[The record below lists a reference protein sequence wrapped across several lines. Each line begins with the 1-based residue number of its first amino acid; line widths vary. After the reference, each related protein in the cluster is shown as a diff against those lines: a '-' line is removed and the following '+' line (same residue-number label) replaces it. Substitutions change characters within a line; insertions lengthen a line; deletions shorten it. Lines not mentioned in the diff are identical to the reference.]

1 MLHKGHING
10 DEHRKRIQTG
20 RTNIM
25 TRKTLIA
32 LTAAVALSIG
42 FAASA
47 KAETNLN
54 IDFGIN
60 LGHGYYDSGYGGG
73 YYDAGYDDE
82 DCGFRM
88 VKHKRWNWNHTRKI
102 VTWSKKWVCY

>member
-1 MLHKGHING
+1 
-10 DEHRKRIQTG
+10 
-20 RTNIM
+20 M

-32 LTAAVALSIG
+32 LTTAAVLAIG
-42 FAASA
+42 FSASA

-60 LGHGYYDSGYGGG
+60 LGHGYYDSGYGHG
-73 YYDAGYDDE
+73 YYDASYDE

-102 VTWSKKWVCY
+102 VTWSKRWVCY